1 MSLHSRRSRTVACSS
16 LQHVCGIPTYLYS
29 QMKADLEYFCSSIS
43 LLQKHLSQDMKAEGH
58 HHELASVFPYSAAA
72 AAVSATS
79 AAKSSPRNCL
89 AAATAASSSDK
100 ASGSKAS
107 SGRLI
112 GALRIGGAAPRG
124 SSKHSDD
131 SPAVS
136 AAPPTPAGPPPT
148 LPDGVP
154 PAKSEPAHAE
164 VAPAAGMSLAV
175 LHTLQVVKDLYLIP
189 STLRWG
195 RFYSSSLTLSCCTAC
210 VDSRDLGTLS
220 SPLGVFVNSVSVVS
234 SDVVL
239 YCTLSSLVMALP
251 A

>member
-1 MSLHSRRSRTVACSS
+1 MPLYSWQSKTVACSS
-16 LQHVCGIPTYLYS
+16 LQHVCGIPSYLYS
-29 QMKADLEYFCSSIS
+29 QTKANSEYFCSSMS
-43 LLQKHLSQDMKAEGH
+43 LLQKHLSQDMKAQGH

-79 AAKSSPRNCL
+79 ATKSSPRNCL
-89 AAATAASSSDK
+89 AAAAAASWSDK
-100 ASGSKAS
+100 ASGSKAG
-107 SGRLI
+107 SGRPMS
-112 GALRIGGAAPRG
+112 ALRIGAAAPRG

-136 AAPPTPAGPPPT
+136 TAPPTPAGPPPT

-154 PAKSEPAHAE
+154 PAKSEPAQAE

-195 RFYSSSLTLSCCTAC
+195 RPYSSRLTLSCCIAC

-220 SPLGVFVNSVSVVS
+220 SPLGVFVNSA
-234 SDVVL
+234 
-239 YCTLSSLVMALP
+239 YG
-251 A
+251 